1 MIQPYDRTS
10 WERVYHAFLHYIGKH
25 KAHSQAKR
33 LEASKHLAD
42 IQNAVSKDA
51 IEHKRLNPHLAG
63 NSGYSNVRIQL
74 IGADHRHTVP
84 DLDLMTY
91 ASGKP
96 IQWRYSKPRAA

>member
-1 MIQPYDRTS
+1 MIQPYNRDS

-25 KAHSQAKR
+25 KAHSEAKR

-42 IQNAVSKDA
+42 IKQAMSSDA
-51 IEHKRLNPHLAG
+51 IEHKRLNSHLV
-63 NSGYSNVRIQL
+63 SGAYTKTRISL